1 MCFLWFSKEF
11 QKGNIIPIRLKNGFL
26 TLGNEIN
33 EGIRNNIWFCGDFMN
48 KEKLEKEG
56 KMEAREG
63 KGRGMQHNLIWIFVE
78 YQTLGE
84 GKV

>member
-1 MCFLWFSKEF
+1 MVFQRISKG
-11 QKGNIIPIRLKNGFL
+11 KIIPIRLKNGFL

-33 EGIRNNIWFCGDFMN
+33 EGIRNNIRFCGVFM
-48 KEKLEKEG
+48 KKRKLENEG

-63 KGRGMQHNLIWIFVE
+63 KRMQQYLSRIFVE
-78 YQTLGE
+78 YQRLGE